1 MRLFLDTANIDEIRE
16 INRWGV
22 LTGVTTNPSLL
33 AREHGDVE
41 KAWRMILEEV
51 DGDVSLETTEPEAE
65 AMYRQGLQLAA
76 MGDNAVVKVPMTPDG
91 LVAGKRLT
99 DEGIRINVTLVFS
112 PAQAILAAEIGA
124 YIVSPFLGRIDDA
137 AADGMHALRQI
148 CEIYDVQ
155 GYETEVLAASLRH
168 PMHIVDA
175 ALAGADIATM
185 PYDVFTKLVKHPLT
199 DVGLA
204 KFEKDWADLHKE
216 LGTVPGTKD
225 EGA

>member
-22 LTGVTTNPSLL
+22 LSGVTTNPSLL
-33 AREHGDVE
+33 AKEQGDVE
-41 KAWRMILEEV
+41 KAWRLILEEV
-51 DGDVSLETTEPEAE
+51 DGDVSLETTESEAE
-65 AMYRQGLQLAA
+65 AMYRQGVELSK
-76 MGDNAVVKVPMTPDG
+76 MGPNAVVKVPMTPDG
-91 LVAGKRLT
+91 LMAGKRLA
-99 DEGIRINVTLVFS
+99 DDGIRINVTLVFS

-148 CEIYDVQ
+148 CDIYDIQ

-168 PMHIVDA
+168 PMHVVES

-199 DVGLA
+199 DAGNKRFL
-204 KFEKDWADLHKE
+204 EDWEALQQE
-216 LGTVPGTKD
+216 LRGTVPAPK
-225 EGA
+225 EGV